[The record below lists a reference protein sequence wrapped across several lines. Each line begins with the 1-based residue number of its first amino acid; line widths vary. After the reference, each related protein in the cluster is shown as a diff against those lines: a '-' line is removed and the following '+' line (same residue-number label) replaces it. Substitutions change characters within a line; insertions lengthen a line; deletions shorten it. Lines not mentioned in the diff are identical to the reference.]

1 MRCAHAYA
9 AAVIAAP
16 AADIYAMLADYRTEH
31 PRILPP
37 QYFSD
42 LQIEAGGIGA
52 GTVFQVRTHVLGIEQ
67 RYHMIVSEPDPGR
80 VLAEI
85 EPALRL
91 ITRFTVT
98 PIDPQHARVEI
109 ATGWELARG
118 VKGIIDQVSTPFFMR
133 RIFKLQLRHLAATC
147 IAHEAPQALV
157 LANAPSASTSRVAS
171 THPPS

>member
-31 PRILPP
+31 SRILPP

-67 RYHMIVSEPDPGR
+67 RYHMIVSEPRPGR

-85 EPALRL
+85 DPALHL
-91 ITRFTVT
+91 AKRFTLT
-98 PIDPQHARVEI
+98 PLDADHTWVQI
-109 ATGWELARG
+109 ATAWEAARG
-118 VKGIIDQVSTPFFMR
+118 MWGIIDQLVTPLIMR
-133 RIFKLQLRHLAATC
+133 RVFVIQLRHLAAYVDTKR
-147 IAHEAPQALV
+147 ATT
-157 LANAPSASTSRVAS
+157 ST
-171 THPPS
+171 THHVS